1 MTEVKLTSNGVEVV
15 ITGVTPPLFCT
26 GGGGGTENKEGRK

>member
-1 MTEVKLTSNGVEVV
+1 MTEVKLTSNGVEVI
-15 ITGVTPPLFCT
+15 ITGVNPPLFCT